1 VAEAGAASE
10 AAVDPGLLVGQT
22 IGDFEILEVIG
33 EGGMGLVY
41 KARQQS
47 LDRIVA
53 LKTLHPYNVQNPV
66 LLARFLTEAR
76 AEAGLRHPN
85 IVNVYQVGQCA
96 AGHYMVMEFIEGR
109 TLEVIARERIV
120 PISWATSLMVTVA
133 EAVHFA
139 HTQKIIH
146 RDLKPANIM
155 IDRFRR
161 PVVMDFGLAKLMG
174 SPASVTQHGVIMGT
188 PSYMS
193 PEQAGEDPT
202 LVGPRSDVYSLG
214 AILYRLLTGQPPF
227 ESTTSLNTVMKV
239 IAAAPRRPRDLRPD
253 LPHKLER
260 VCLKCL
266 AKQPEDRYS
275 TALALAED
283 LRRFH
288 AAHGQKGT
296 PTSHRAS
303 KASVVL
309 VAQETGK
316 TIRLFAESTLIGRAS
331 DCDVVLR
338 VADVSKHHCR
348 ILLEKR
354 KAIVEDLGSANGTLV
369 NGQRVER
376 AVLQDGD
383 QLDVGGHVFAVQRT
397 KDGK

>member
-1 VAEAGAASE
+1 
-10 AAVDPGLLVGQT
+10 
-22 IGDFEILEVIG
+22 
-33 EGGMGLVY
+33 
-41 KARQQS
+41 
-47 LDRIVA
+47 
-53 LKTLHPYNVQNPV
+53 
-66 LLARFLTEAR
+66 
-76 AEAGLRHPN
+76 
-85 IVNVYQVGQCA
+85 
-96 AGHYMVMEFIEGR
+96 
-109 TLEVIARERIV
+109 
-120 PISWATSLMVTVA
+120 
-133 EAVHFA
+133 
-139 HTQKIIH
+139 
-146 RDLKPANIM
+146 
-155 IDRFRR
+155 
-161 PVVMDFGLAKLMG
+161 
-174 SPASVTQHGVIMGT
+174 
-188 PSYMS
+188 
-193 PEQAGEDPT
+193 
-202 LVGPRSDVYSLG
+202 VYSLG

-227 ESTTSLNTVMKV
+227 ESATSLSTVMKV
-239 IAAAPRRPRDLRPD
+239 IADAPRRPRDLRPD

-296 PTSHRAS
+296 PTSHHAS

-316 TIRLFAESTLIGRAS
+316 TIRLFGETTLIGRAS
-331 DCDVVLR
+331 DCDIVLR

-348 ILLEKR
+348 IRLEKR